1 MRVLI
6 VEDEFSLADTI
17 SDRLKEE
24 GYAVDIAYDGN
35 EGFLQAVTG
44 IYDVIILD
52 VMLPKMDGFT
62 ALTKIREAEIHT
74 PVLMFT
80 AKSEI
85 DNKVHGFD
93 CGADDYLTKPFE
105 MKELLARVRAL
116 SRRRGE
122 IDLSVLTYGDLQVNV
137 NSCEINCLT
146 TKQSMKLGAKEYLTL
161 EYLMHNQKQI
171 VSKEQIA
178 EKIWGFDNEAEY
190 NKVEVYISFVR
201 KKIKFIGSNVRI
213 KVIRGVGYCLEAT
226 E

>member
-35 EGFLQAVTG
+35 DGFLQAVSG

-62 ALTKIREAEIHT
+62 VLTKIRESEIHT

-80 AKSEI
+80 AKSEL
-85 DNKVHGFD
+85 DNKVYGFD

-122 IDLSVLTYGDLQVNV
+122 IDLSVLTCGDLQLNV
-137 NSCEINCLT
+137 NSCEINCTT
-146 TKQSMKLGAKEYLTL
+146 TKQIIKLGAKEYLTL

-190 NKVEVYISFVR
+190 NKVEVYLSFVR
-201 KKIKFIGSNVRI
+201 KKIKFIGSAVKI
-213 KVIRGVGYCLEAT
+213 KVIRGIGYCLEAN

>member
-24 GYAVDIAYDGN
+24 GYTVNIAYDGN
-35 EGFLQAVTG
+35 QGYLQAVSG

-52 VMLPKMDGFT
+52 IMLPKMDGFT
-62 ALTKIREAEIHT
+62 ALTKIRAAEIFT
-74 PVLMFT
+74 PVLIFT
-80 AKSEI
+80 AKSEL
-85 DNKVHGFD
+85 DDKVYGFD

-137 NSCEINCLT
+137 NSCEINCT
-146 TKQSMKLGAKEYLTL
+146 TTNQSMKLGAKEYLII

-171 VSKEQIA
+171 VSREQIA
-178 EKIWGFDNEAEY
+178 EKIWGFDNDAEY
-190 NKVEVYISFVR
+190 NKVEVYLSFLR
-201 KKIKFIGSNVRI
+201 KKIKFIGSTVKI
-213 KVIRGVGYCLEAT
+213 KVIRGIGYCLEAN

>member
-6 VEDEFSLADTI
+6 VEDEFSLADTM

-24 GYAVDIAYDGN
+24 GYAVDISYDGN
-35 EGFLQAVTG
+35 DGFLQAVSG

-62 ALTKIREAEIHT
+62 VLTKIREAQIFT
-74 PVLMFT
+74 SVLMFT
-80 AKSEI
+80 AKSEL
-85 DNKVHGFD
+85 DDKVYGFD

-122 IDLSVLTYGDLQVNV
+122 IDLSVLTYGDLEINV
-137 NSCEINCLT
+137 NSCEINCT
-146 TKQSMKLGAKEYLTL
+146 TTHQSMKLGAKEYLTI

-201 KKIKFIGSNVRI
+201 KKIKFIGSTVKI
-213 KVIRGVGYCLEAT
+213 KVIRGIGYCLEAN

>member
-6 VEDEFSLADTI
+6 VEDEFSLADTM

-24 GYAVDIAYDGN
+24 GYAVDISYDGN
-35 EGFLQAVTG
+35 DGFLQAVSG

-62 ALTKIREAEIHT
+62 VLTKIREAQIFT
-74 PVLMFT
+74 SVLIFT
-80 AKSEI
+80 AKSEL
-85 DNKVHGFD
+85 DDKVYGFD

-122 IDLSVLTYGDLQVNV
+122 IDLSVLTYGDLEINV
-137 NSCEINCLT
+137 NSCEINCT
-146 TKQSMKLGAKEYLTL
+146 TTHQSMKLGAKEYLTI

-201 KKIKFIGSNVRI
+201 KKIKFIGSTVKI
-213 KVIRGVGYCLEAT
+213 KVIRGIGYCLEAN